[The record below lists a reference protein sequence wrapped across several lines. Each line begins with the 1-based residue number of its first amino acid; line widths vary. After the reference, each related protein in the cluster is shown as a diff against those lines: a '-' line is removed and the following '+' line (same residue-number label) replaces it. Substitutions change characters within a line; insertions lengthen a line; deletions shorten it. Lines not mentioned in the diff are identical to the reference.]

1 VDYYNHQRY
10 HESLDN
16 VRPADAYWGRQ
27 DQILAQ
33 RQKIKSHRRP
43 GANDVQTAEK
53 RPTAVQGAL
62 WRHIFQRVKVAQSL
76 SSLFTAPAARPYLST
91 FG

>member
-1 VDYYNHQRY
+1 M
-10 HESLDN
+10 DN

-53 RPTAVQGAL
+53 RPTAVVIFFSAL
-62 WRHIFQRVKVAQSL
+62 KWLKASLPFSLLRQPGRICPLLADDKQRDL
-76 SSLFTAPAARPYLST
+76 S
-91 FG
+91 